1 MRQHCH
7 PSLCLKLKL
16 NKHQSNIYFGFPAM
30 FVLCP
35 ENSLKQDVKLNTDT
49 LSFESIQGKSGK
61 VQINTHPPYV
71 GYGGGKFV
79 LTDVKR
85 LSAKDDFPKMSLKDR
100 NCKVKLNEDCIHVRQ
115 EISWKNA
122 AVFP

>member
-1 MRQHCH
+1 
-7 PSLCLKLKL
+7 
-16 NKHQSNIYFGFPAM
+16 M

-71 GYGGGKFV
+71 GYGGGKFCPH
-79 LTDVKR
+79 R
-85 LSAKDDFPKMSLKDR
+85 
-100 NCKVKLNEDCIHVRQ
+100 CQ
-115 EISWKNA
+115 EIVGKGW
-122 AVFP
+122 FPQDVVEGQELQG